1 MKNLSKYLQF
11 LLEADKP
18 SAEGGGEGKE
28 QKPAPKK
35 DDKKKDEEEKPVY
48 VPYVTGYF
56 PLEKKLTAEDIEH
69 KDENL
74 IYSLLITLCRDSGIG
89 VPKKNGIGPFSF
101 DMYDLKVHDSEFD
114 SDELL
119 VKDALHNKYTYLDL
133 VKKCKEYWKEH
144 EEDFKY
150 WKDFLK

>member
-74 IYSLLITLCRDSGIG
+74 IYSLLITL
-89 VPKKNGIGPFSF
+89 
-101 DMYDLKVHDSEFD
+101 
-114 SDELL
+114 
-119 VKDALHNKYTYLDL
+119 
-133 VKKCKEYWKEH
+133 
-144 EEDFKY
+144 
-150 WKDFLK
+150 